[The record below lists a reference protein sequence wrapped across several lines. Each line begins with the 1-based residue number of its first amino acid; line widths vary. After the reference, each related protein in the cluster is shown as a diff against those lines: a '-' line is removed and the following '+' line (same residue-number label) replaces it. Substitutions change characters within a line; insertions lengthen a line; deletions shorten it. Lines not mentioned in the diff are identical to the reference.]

1 MTTRKDNEHLSAER
15 LQAFLEGEL
24 SKRELR
30 HTEKHLERCARCSS
44 ELDAWRTVF
53 ADLGELRGLRPHEGF
68 TDRVMMQVRIPE
80 PQPLTERIREWVNG
94 WLGAGATGHVEPE
107 LVQSFVDG
115 ALPRRQAVRVE
126 RHLDACG
133 ACADEA
139 RRWTDLF
146 HSLDSLGELAPSEGF
161 ESAVMARVSLPE
173 PARAPAA
180 VPGLPSGAAEAARWL
195 GRARTLVPQTR
206 RAWAALSGAAV
217 TPVVTFGLVVYAV
230 FSHPALTAE
239 TLISYVWWQLGDLAA
254 AAWSAGV
261 GAAAQA
267 IGALGLQGVLET
279 MGSAPF
285 TVAAATTA
293 YSLLVVLA
301 LRVLYKNLVAARSVD
316 ISHA

>member
-1 MTTRKDNEHLSAER
+1 MTTRNDNGHLSAER

-24 SKRELR
+24 PKRELR
-30 HTEKHLERCARCSS
+30 HTEKHLEGCAHCSR

-80 PQPLTERIREWVNG
+80 PRPLTERIRERVSG
-94 WLGAGATGHVEPE
+94 WLGLGATGHVEPE

-126 RHLDACG
+126 RHLEACG
-133 ACADEA
+133 ACAHEA
-139 RRWTDLF
+139 RQWTELF
-146 HSLDSLGELAPSEGF
+146 HSLDQLAELAPSEGF
-161 ESAVMARVSLPE
+161 ENSVMARVTLPE
-173 PARAPAA
+173 PAHATAA
-180 VPGLPSGAAEAARWL
+180 LPGLPGRAAAAARWL
-195 GRARTLVPQTR
+195 GRLRMLVPQTR
-206 RAWAALSGAAV
+206 RAWAAFSGAAV
-217 TPVVTFGLVVYAV
+217 TPMVILGLVVYAL

-239 TLISYVWWQLGDLAA
+239 TLISYVWWQVGDLAA
-254 AAWSAGV
+254 AAWSTGI

-267 IGALGLQGVLET
+267 IGALGLQDLLDTV
-279 MGSAPF
+279 GSAPVA
-285 TVAAATTA
+285 VAAGTTV